1 MNKFDLGFSSRY
13 FQRLIAWPLLGL
25 MLSLG
30 LSWLVYVQFLKP
42 VSLQTQLVSNQEQQ
56 VKRLV
61 QQVGHLKRE
70 LEVQQVHKPRFELLA
85 QQGFAQPVDR
95 VLWTDSL
102 NQVSQT
108 WLLSGLSVQFE
119 AEKRLN
125 PSDVKQLAVAS
136 PIFYRQKLM
145 LNLRLQTDLDYL
157 KLIDWLRQNVS
168 PYFLVEHCDI
178 QLQRTGVGVEMA
190 LKPEQGNVVLR
201 CGLQLLRAQPMGF
214 DPKEWR

>member
-13 FQRLIAWPLLGL
+13 FQRLITWPLLGL

-102 NQVSQT
+102 NQVSQA

-125 PSDVKQLAVAS
+125 PSDVKQLTVAS
-136 PIFYRQKLM
+136 PIFYSQKLM
-145 LNLRLQTDLDYL
+145 LSLRLQTDLDYL
-157 KLIDWLRQNVS
+157 KLIDWLRPNVS

-178 QLQRTGVGVEMA
+178 QLQRTGVGVEML